1 MPGAVAG
8 KRMGRPK
15 VRNYKK
21 VCLGLDK
28 ELIRKVEQVADRYG
42 WTQTY
47 AYEYLLRQ
55 GLETEGLDADS

>member
-1 MPGAVAG
+1 MPGDIAG

-28 ELIRKVEQVADRYG
+28 ELISKVEKVADRYG
-42 WTQTY
+42 WTQTF

-55 GLETEGLDADS
+55 GLGAEAPDVDP

>member
-1 MPGAVAG
+1 MPEAVAG

-28 ELIRKVEQVADRYG
+28 ELISKVERVADRYG

-55 GLETEGLDADS
+55 GLEAEDLDVNS

>member
-1 MPGAVAG
+1 MPEAVAG

-28 ELIRKVEQVADRYG
+28 ELIRKVEQVADRCG
-42 WTQTY
+42 WTRTY

-55 GLETEGLDADS
+55 GLETEGLGVDS